1 MSSSQAQ
8 QLADMFE
15 QSVQAAIGSAEKIPE
30 DKRYKQLKEG
40 KAHAL
45 WFMGHI
51 ANTNS
56 LIILRWCCEAPPTMP
71 KEFIKKFAP
80 DFGGGEP
87 PTTDPSNYPTWDET
101 LDIFRKTSE
110 ACAEGIR
117 NLSDEE
123 LAGGIRGGAPEA
135 MVKQFGS
142 VAKSIGSMIMHSEYH
157 RGQMNLINAL

>member
-1 MSSSQAQ
+1 
-8 QLADMFE
+8 MFQ
-15 QSVQAAIGSAEKIPE
+15 QSVDAVLGSAEKVSE
-30 DKRYKQLKEG
+30 DKRYKQLKDG

-56 LIILRWCCEAPPTMP
+56 LIILRWCCELDPTMP

-80 DFGGGEP
+80 DFGGGET
-87 PTTDPSNYPTWDET
+87 PTSDPSNYPTWDET

-110 ACAEGIR
+110 ACVSGIR
-117 NLSDEE
+117 NLTDEE
-123 LAGGIRGGAPEA
+123 LDGPIRGGAPES
-135 MVKQFGS
+135 MVTQFGS
-142 VAKSIGSMIMHSEYH
+142 VAKTIGSMIMHSEYH